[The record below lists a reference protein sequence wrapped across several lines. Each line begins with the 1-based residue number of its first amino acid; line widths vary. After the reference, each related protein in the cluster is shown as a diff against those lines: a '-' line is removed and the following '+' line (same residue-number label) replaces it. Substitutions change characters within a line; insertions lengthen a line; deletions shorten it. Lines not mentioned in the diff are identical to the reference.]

1 MSNLSSDTQQILA
14 EAVNEPSN
22 LHTALNTV
30 LNTICEFTHWDY
42 GEAWIPSQ
50 EGTILELHSA
60 FYITPHRSY
69 AQVDALEQFRTCT
82 QGFTFPPGVGLPGR
96 VWSSQQ
102 AEWLPNASSVSE
114 RVFLRHHIAK
124 AFGLKTGFGV
134 PVLVNHRMLAVLV
147 FFMLDACEE
156 DKQLTEVVAT
166 ILTQIGS

>member
-1 MSNLSSDTQQILA
+1 
-14 EAVNEPSN
+14 
-22 LHTALNTV
+22 
-30 LNTICEFTHWDY
+30 
-42 GEAWIPSQ
+42 
-50 EGTILELHSA
+50 
-60 FYITPHRSY
+60 
-69 AQVDALEQFRTCT
+69 
-82 QGFTFPPGVGLPGR
+82 
-96 VWSSQQ
+96 
-102 AEWLPNASSVSE
+102 VSE